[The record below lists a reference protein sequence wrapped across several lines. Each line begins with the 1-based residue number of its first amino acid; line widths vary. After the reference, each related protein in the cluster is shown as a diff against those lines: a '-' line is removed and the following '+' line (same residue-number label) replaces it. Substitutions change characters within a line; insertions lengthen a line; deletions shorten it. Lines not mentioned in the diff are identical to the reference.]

1 MIIDKFRVAFS
12 NAFRM
17 QTLIENKLIV
27 SVLQQKALCSH
38 ENGIVETLCT
48 DKPIVVSLTT
58 YGKKIHEV
66 YLVIESIFQQTLK
79 PNKIVLWLSEKD
91 FSIETLPVVLKRQ
104 MERGLEIR
112 LCKDVR
118 SYTKVV
124 YAFKEFA
131 GCHIISIDDDIVYPF
146 DMIEQ
151 FVTAYRKNNRSV
163 LFNKGHEMLLD
174 KTKKCMLP
182 YIEWCRAGE
191 AKGKSLLY
199 LPLGVYGI
207 FYPDGIMSQEV
218 TNEKVFMDIC
228 PMADDVWFK
237 AMTLKEGIECASV
250 DKGGSYMNNFIS
262 IELNREKALARTNVD
277 LGAND
282 WQIQKVFDLY
292 GLFDMLNNEKHS

>member
-1 MIIDKFRVAFS
+1 M
-12 NAFRM
+12 
-17 QTLIENKLIV
+17 
-27 SVLQQKALCSH
+27 
-38 ENGIVETLCT
+38 
-48 DKPIVVSLTT
+48 
-58 YGKKIHEV
+58 
-66 YLVIESIFQQTLK
+66 
-79 PNKIVLWLSEKD
+79 LWLSEKN
-91 FSIETLPVVLKRQ
+91 FSIETLPVVLKHQ

-131 GCHIISIDDDIVYPF
+131 GYHIISIDDDIVYPF
-146 DMIEQ
+146 DMIER
-151 FVTAYRKNNRSV
+151 FVTAYRKNNCRV
-163 LFNKGHEMLLD
+163 YFNKGHEMLLD
-174 KTKKCMLP
+174 KTKKRMLP

-191 AKGKSLLY
+191 AKGESLLY

-207 FYPDGIMSQEV
+207 FYPDGIMPQEV

-262 IELNREKALARTNVD
+262 IELNREKSLARTNVD
-277 LGAND
+277 QGAND
-282 WQIQKVFDLY
+282 WQIQKVFDQY
-292 GLFDMLNNEKHS
+292 GLFDILNNETHS